1 VNIDGLD
8 GVNAFKERR
17 VRRQETKMANPKI
30 SILIPTYNRAVFLK
44 EALESI
50 VRQAA
55 DGLECIVCDNASTD
69 STEGVVKSFRARHP
83 FVRYFKN
90 QRNLGAGRNI
100 LLCLTYAQ
108 GEYVWLFGDDDRMSA
123 EAVKNVKAVLNKH
136 QDLALVFVNHCVKD
150 KDLKAMLDP
159 CSIRRFKDELFVT
172 GNDCLRTVGFH
183 LSFMSSLVFQRQ
195 AYLLVQRQ
203 EAFADSNMIP
213 LYIALSVMGAAH
225 RHSFLI
231 SHPYVEQ
238 RSSNSGGYD
247 YFRCMV
253 EDSCGVLAAVKPLGY
268 TDSAIRK
275 VKNDIIQQALFKK
288 IIFLRC
294 TDPSSLKNTLALL
307 RKHFCFYPMFW
318 LKIFPFFV
326 IPSFFLRWLR
336 SFYQR
341 IKRRR
346 MVV

>member
-1 VNIDGLD
+1 M
-8 GVNAFKERR
+8 
-17 VRRQETKMANPKI
+17 TNPKI

-44 EALESI
+44 ETLESI
-50 VRQAA
+50 VMQAEE
-55 DGLECIVCDNASTD
+55 GLECIISDNASND
-69 STEGVVKSFRARHP
+69 ATEEVVRSFQARFP
-83 FVRYFKN
+83 FMKYFRN
-90 QRNLGAGRNI
+90 DHNLGAGRNI
-100 LLCLTYAQ
+100 LKCLSYA
-108 GEYVWLFGDDDRMSA
+108 GGDYVWLFSDDDRMSA
-123 EAVKNVKAVLNKH
+123 GAVKTVRSVLSRY

-150 KDLKAMLDP
+150 RDLKNVIDP
-159 CSIRRFKDELFVT
+159 RSIRRFKDELFVT
-172 GNDCLRTVGFH
+172 GNDCLKTIGFH

-195 AYLLVQRQ
+195 AYLSVQRQ

-213 LYIALSVMGAAH
+213 LYIALSVMGASH

-253 EDSCGVLAAVKPLGY
+253 EDSCRVLGAVKSLGY
-268 TDSAIRK
+268 TGPAIRK
-275 VKNDIIQQALFKK
+275 VKNDIIRQALFKR

-294 TDPSSLKNTLALL
+294 ADPSALKDTLVLL
-307 RKHFCFYPMFW
+307 RKHLCFYPMFW

-336 SFYQR
+336 SFYQM
-341 IKRRR
+341 IKSRRT
-346 MVV
+346 VV